1 MTLWKRVLVEK
12 RLTLVPLALGA
23 IVNAAVYGLVV
34 YPLSVKSAGAADRAA
49 AAGQALKAADRD
61 YAGALALVA
70 GKSRADQ
77 ELVTFYD
84 EVLPAS
90 LPAARRLEYTLLPA
104 LARKT
109 TVRFLSR
116 RVDPEPIQR
125 DARFG
130 RLHIHISLTGE
141 YESFRQFLYELETSP
156 EFIIID
162 TVALTQ
168 NDAAKP
174 LAFTLELST
183 YYRLGANGN

>member
-1 MTLWKRVLVEK
+1 MTLWKRVLAEK
-12 RLTLVPLALGA
+12 RLLIIPLALGA
-23 IVNAAVYGLVV
+23 IVNVAAYGLIV

-49 AAGQALKAADRD
+49 SAAHARNEADTDFTAAR
-61 YAGALALVA
+61 GLVA

-77 ELVTFYD
+77 ELLTFY
-84 EVLPAS
+84 EKVLPADQ
-90 LPAARRLEYTLLPA
+90 PAARRLEYTMLPA

-109 TVRFLSR
+109 NVRFLER
-116 RVDPEPIQR
+116 RVEPEPVPR

-130 RLHIHISLTGE
+130 RLHIRTALTGD

-162 TVALTQ
+162 TVALAQ
-168 NDAAKP
+168 NDPAKP
-174 LAFTLELST
+174 LALTLELST